1 MLSNVTCVHAET
13 PVHLEPQVIH
23 CCVPQIRYLT
33 DKKMSYTA
41 QVSDVTSIDIY
52 IYSYNLTD
60 GFF

>member
-1 MLSNVTCVHAET
+1 MLSNVTCVHAEI

-52 IYSYNLTD
+52 IATI
-60 GFF
+60 